1 MEIIQEKYGRNN
13 SVSFIKKHLS
23 LPYSFKTNIQMCV
36 RLEEHEFY
44 KRQSTDISKRV
55 ILHTRV
61 VQLSSLQLFALGGVM
76 SGLIS
81 FKPSYLIKY
90 CAFIHS

>member
-23 LPYSFKTNIQMCV
+23 LLYSFKTNIQMCV
-36 RLEEHEFY
+36 LLEEHEFY

-61 VQLSSLQLFALGGVM
+61 VQLSSLQDRGSGGCDEW
-76 SGLIS
+76 
-81 FKPSYLIKY
+81 FD
-90 CAFIHS
+90 